1 MLDVSLEKSFT
12 FEGKDYEIY
21 RIQDD
26 DMTIVQA
33 FINGQ
38 FASGHSC
45 SIHMG
50 ARLKFKAQM
59 GYDPL
64 SDLIAFVEEDIR
76 SKTWEKYLDAVKRLR
91 ADRAK

>member
-21 RIQDD
+21 RIQDG

-33 FINGQ
+33 FMNGQ
-38 FASGHSC
+38 FASGDAC
-45 SIHMG
+45 TIHMS
-50 ARLKFKAQM
+50 ARLKFKAHM

-76 SKTWEKYLDAVKRLR
+76 SKKWEKYLDAVKRLR